1 MLTIHDC
8 ETPSDKACA
17 KCRQTLP
24 MEMFGKSKSA
34 PGGIRYWCKPCN
46 SRSAQEY
53 AAKNKEVVSKK
64 KREYSRKINVGRIA
78 SGFYVQYRQA
88 NRGRLIEQ
96 NKEYYRLNK
105 TRILEYHKR
114 YMKENPHIK
123 TACEHRRNA
132 LKRGFVDNFTSL
144 EWIALKEKYNYV
156 CLCCGVPE
164 PDITLT
170 VDHVVPIS
178 KGGGNSIENIQPL
191 CFSCNSSKKVKSTD
205 YRILWDE
212 DQ

>member
-1 MLTIHDC
+1 
-8 ETPSDKACA
+8 
-17 KCRQTLP
+17 
-24 MEMFGKSKSA
+24 
-34 PGGIRYWCKPCN
+34 
-46 SRSAQEY
+46 
-53 AAKNKEVVSKK
+53 
-64 KREYSRKINVGRIA
+64 
-78 SGFYVQYRQA
+78 
-88 NRGRLIEQ
+88 
-96 NKEYYRLNK
+96 
-105 TRILEYHKR
+105 
-114 YMKENPHIK
+114 MKENPHIK